1 VNSEKYIGLDVHQAT
16 ISVAVLDETGKLTM
30 ECILETK
37 AATILEFFAGLRGTL
52 VVTFE
57 EGTSAGWLYDLL
69 RPHVARLV
77 VCNPRKNSLLKAGN
91 KSDRIDARKLA
102 ELLRGNHLKSVYHG
116 ETGVRT
122 LRELAR
128 SYLTTSKDLTRVMSR
143 VKALYRSW
151 AIPCAGRNVYYTRH
165 RNTWLGKIPHAGVRR
180 RAEHL
185 YQHMD
190 ILKQLRQQAR
200 RELLAESRKH
210 TITAKLRQIPS
221 LGPRANAASGR
232 CGDLDT
238 TVRRCANLSTRHT
251 AGRRPWRLPVLLL
264 RVTCATY
271 RYFFQP
277 APRWHPPECA

>member
-1 VNSEKYIGLDVHQAT
+1 MNSEKYIGLGVHQAT

-52 VVTFE
+52 AVTFE

-69 RPHVARLV
+69 RPHGARLV
-77 VCNPRKNSLLKAGN
+77 VCNPRKNALLKAGS

-102 ELLRGNHLKSVYHG
+102 ELLRGNYLEFVYHG

-128 SYLTTSKDLTRVMSR
+128 SYLTTSKDLTRVMTR

-151 AIPCAGRNVYYTRH
+151 AIPCAGRDDYYTRH
-165 RNTWLGKIPHAGVRR
+165 RNTWLAKIPHAGVRR

-190 ILKQLRQQAR
+190 ILK
-200 RELLAESRKH
+200 
-210 TITAKLRQIPS
+210 
-221 LGPRANAASGR
+221 R
-232 CGDLDT
+232 CGSRQGASCW
-238 TVRRCANLSTRHT
+238 RRVANTLS
-251 AGRRPWRLPVLLL
+251 
-264 RVTCATY
+264 
-271 RYFFQP
+271 
-277 APRWHPPECA
+277 PPS